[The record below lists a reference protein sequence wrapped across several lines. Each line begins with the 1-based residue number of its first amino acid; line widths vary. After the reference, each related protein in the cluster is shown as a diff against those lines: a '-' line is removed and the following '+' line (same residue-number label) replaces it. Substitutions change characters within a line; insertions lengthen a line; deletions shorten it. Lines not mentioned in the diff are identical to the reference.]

1 MQSAE
6 LQRVLQAL
14 RSHARELRS
23 LGVLHA
29 SVFGSVARGESGRGS
44 DVDILVVLD
53 PAKRV
58 DLLDYVALERH
69 LSAVLGRPT
78 EIARRDRLKERVRA
92 EALRDEVRA
101 F

>member
-1 MQSAE
+1 MQTPE
-6 LQRVLQAL
+6 LQRVVGAL
-14 RSHARELRS
+14 RSHAADLKNR
-23 LGVLHA
+23 GVLHA
-29 SVFGSVARGESGRGS
+29 SVFGSVARGDSGPAS
-44 DVDILVVLD
+44 DLDILVVLD
-53 PAKRV
+53 PDKRI

-69 LSAVLGRPT
+69 ISELVGRPT